1 MVVPMV
7 IVGQLLFDFWFLLAA
22 DFQLELMREVTFGAD
37 VGKQMRDI
45 TEGWVLWAN
54 EAFESY

>member
-1 MVVPMV
+1 MV

-45 TEGWVLWAN
+45 TEDWVLWAN